1 MTLRLASQSG
11 GFLHPALTSS
21 LPARTSRITK
31 ATFITSS
38 YHFTLPINSFSNIQ
52 QKPHSRPERSTLTP
66 FVRRMSQKSMTSRIA
81 ILGSGEVG
89 STIAYSLILNPVA
102 GEILLVDPKEDVR
115 DAQVQDLSD
124 ATFHGNTSTQVRAG
138 THKEAGQCDIVVIT
152 AGAAQKKGKSQTR
165 WPISNAPAKVLT
177 DVGIGES
184 RTDLVGRNLKI
195 LSSAIDDM
203 KPFRE
208 DTIIVLVSNPVDIL
222 TYFAQKFSGLPK
234 HQVIGSGT
242 FLDSA
247 RLRGILAQKCGVAA
261 SSIDAYVLGE
271 HGDSQMAIGGVPL
284 ELALPDASID
294 KSAIAED
301 TKKKAA
307 AIMESKGATAYGI
320 GGVTSSI
327 CKSILFDQCNI
338 RPISSYQ
345 DDMNVCLSMPVIIG
359 RKGIVRQIP
368 MKLDD
373 SEKKELEQSAKSLRE
388 IIDDVEK
395 EQSKE

>member
-1 MTLRLASQSG
+1 
-11 GFLHPALTSS
+11 
-21 LPARTSRITK
+21 
-31 ATFITSS
+31 
-38 YHFTLPINSFSNIQ
+38 
-52 QKPHSRPERSTLTP
+52 
-66 FVRRMSQKSMTSRIA
+66 MSQKSMTSRIA

-102 GEILLVDPKEDVR
+102 GEILLVDPKEEVR

-152 AGAAQKKGKSQTR
+152 AGAAQKK
-165 WPISNAPAKVLT
+165 
-177 DVGIGES
+177 GES

-271 HGDSQMAIGGVPL
+271 HGDSQMVIGGVPL

-294 KSAIAED
+294 KAAIAED

-338 RPISSYQ
+338 RPISHYQ

-368 MKLDD
+368 LKLNDG
-373 SEKKELEQSAKSLRE
+373 EKKELEQSAKSLRE

-395 EQSKE
+395 EQSKEDGLIDPTQHYQYLLRCPHVPPDTPSTFVSKSCGYDSCTTIQQQFDSAHTRHWVSHYGQDMYLDHSTPYKDHTCMDGWRDGRTFWRNITDLP